1 MIREILNPMLTQLIN
16 ARILTPQ
23 GWLKDGSVLIRDGKI
38 LEVTNCDLAVIG
50 AQLIDVKGMYV
61 LPGGVE
67 IHAHGGGGRDFMEC
81 TEDAFRGAVQTHMKY
96 GTTSIFPTLSSSTVP
111 MIEQAA
117 ETCTKM
123 MAEKD
128 SPILGLHLEG
138 HYLNMAMAGGQ
149 MPENIKNPDPN
160 EYIPIVENWH
170 CIKRWDAAPE
180 LPGAMQFGKYI
191 TGKGILASV
200 AHTQAEFEDIRTA
213 YEAGY
218 THATHFYNAMP
229 GFHKRREYKYEGT
242 VESIY
247 LMDDMTVEVV
257 ADGIH
262 VPPTILRLV
271 YKIKGVERMCAITDA
286 LACAASDS
294 KEAFDPRVIIEDGV
308 CKLADHSAL
317 AGSVATM
324 DRLIRTMVQKAIIY
338 DRIISSD
345 AWDALMEN
353 EYYYNIHRGLLNG
366 FPGTV
371 LALLNIMFGLWA
383 LAASVSCS
391 GNRPAA
397 APSAVGVWAD
407 RDCELLRT
415 ERFALLFESNG
426 DTTTSLLQRMDAT
439 DTVLLGKT
447 VFTPDSVLMQYVH
460 RPGEARQYAD
470 PGAVQPDGRLRIVV
484 EGRERMLEK
493 IESFA
498 VSAPYEMLKASPLE
512 IGFCIQ
518 QWSLGTRC
526 RCENGSISFEAG
538 TNRHSYT
545 FNIEPGFVYCRAA
558 RLRFNERGG
567 LFAQNIR
574 MMANAREH
582 TAFRRSPQTSDR
594 TTIIFPAM

>member
-1 MIREILNPMLTQLIN
+1 MLTQLIN

-81 TEDAFRGAVQTHMKY
+81 TEDAFRGAVKTHMKY

-123 MAEKD
+123 MAEKN

-324 DRLIRTMVQKAIIY
+324 DRLIRTMVQKADIPLSDAVRMVSETPARIMGVY
-338 DRIISSD
+338 DRKGSLQKGKDADIIVMD
-345 AWDALMEN
+345 EDLKIRA
-353 EYYYNIHRGLLNG
+353 
-366 FPGTV
+366 
-371 LALLNIMFGLWA
+371 
-383 LAASVSCS
+383 
-391 GNRPAA
+391 
-397 APSAVGVWAD
+397 VWAMGKLVS
-407 RDCELLRT
+407 E
-415 ERFALLFESNG
+415 
-426 DTTTSLLQRMDAT
+426 T
-439 DTVLLGKT
+439 DTL
-447 VFTPDSVLMQYVH
+447 S
-460 RPGEARQYAD
+460 
-470 PGAVQPDGRLRIVV
+470 
-484 EGRERMLEK
+484 
-493 IESFA
+493 
-498 VSAPYEMLKASPLE
+498 
-512 IGFCIQ
+512 
-518 QWSLGTRC
+518 
-526 RCENGSISFEAG
+526 
-538 TNRHSYT
+538 
-545 FNIEPGFVYCRAA
+545 
-558 RLRFNERGG
+558 
-567 LFAQNIR
+567 
-574 MMANAREH
+574 
-582 TAFRRSPQTSDR
+582 
-594 TTIIFPAM
+594 

>member
-1 MIREILNPMLTQLIN
+1 MLTQLIN

-81 TEDAFRGAVQTHMKY
+81 TEDAFRGAVKTHMKY

-324 DRLIRTMVQKAIIY
+324 DRLIRTMVQKADIPLADAVRMVSETPARIMGVY
-338 DRIISSD
+338 DRKGSLQKGKDADIIVMD
-345 AWDALMEN
+345 EDLKIRA
-353 EYYYNIHRGLLNG
+353 
-366 FPGTV
+366 
-371 LALLNIMFGLWA
+371 
-383 LAASVSCS
+383 
-391 GNRPAA
+391 
-397 APSAVGVWAD
+397 VWAMGKLVS
-407 RDCELLRT
+407 E
-415 ERFALLFESNG
+415 
-426 DTTTSLLQRMDAT
+426 T
-439 DTVLLGKT
+439 DTL
-447 VFTPDSVLMQYVH
+447 S
-460 RPGEARQYAD
+460 
-470 PGAVQPDGRLRIVV
+470 
-484 EGRERMLEK
+484 
-493 IESFA
+493 
-498 VSAPYEMLKASPLE
+498 
-512 IGFCIQ
+512 
-518 QWSLGTRC
+518 
-526 RCENGSISFEAG
+526 
-538 TNRHSYT
+538 
-545 FNIEPGFVYCRAA
+545 
-558 RLRFNERGG
+558 
-567 LFAQNIR
+567 
-574 MMANAREH
+574 
-582 TAFRRSPQTSDR
+582 
-594 TTIIFPAM
+594 